1 MAAFWLESQCW
12 RGPVAENG
20 SSFPTEGLR
29 LQLLTNSPTAF
40 RRRNLFV
47 DTVVG
52 GQVFSTNIPI

>member
-1 MAAFWLESQCW
+1 MAAFWLERQYW

-20 SSFPTEGLR
+20 SNFPTEGLP
-29 LQLLTNSPTAF
+29 LQLLTNAPTAF

-52 GQVFSTNIPI
+52 GQVFSTNTPI